1 MIHTSLKTLVFA
13 LGCLFVMSSCTKY
26 ANIDSVQ
33 VGDWTPEL
41 AAPLVNT
48 SLTTEDLL
56 GNIDNTTLQV
66 APDQFLTLIYEGE
79 DYFIDSDS
87 LFELIPDFQV
97 PVTFP
102 DSVFAFPYD
111 LPNGIDISFI
121 DVRSGFVSVAIVP
134 QTVNADVTVYIPELT
149 LNGVMFEETFPVS
162 TFGAVKTYDV
172 SNYTLTPN
180 QDTLFLRHK
189 AVLTGTTTPYTLQP
203 ASGGGPPV
211 IWGFSDF
218 TYLYAEGY
226 LGPGSFNIDR
236 DTIEVDFYNTVV
248 NGNFYFED
256 PKIIIDIDNA
266 FGFPVRIS
274 VPTAEVITTNGS
286 IVPINS
292 PTLASG
298 VNINYPL
305 LSEVGQSKQTQIII
319 DQTNSDLPAVLA
331 AQAQFIDYQIVPL
344 ANPDA
349 DPTIVGFFD
358 ENSFFSLKATVE
370 LPLWGYSTGFS
381 ARDTIAID
389 LSEFDDVIEGEFV
402 SRTTNGFPIDAD
414 MQIYFRDASGNVID
428 SLLTSDQ
435 RVIAAAPVGSDDRVI
450 SSEIKDTRSAIDET
464 RWAFIKNSTVDIVIA
479 GKLTTLNN
487 GSESVKIYNDYQL
500 DTRLAFRGTVRL
512 N

>member
-1 MIHTSLKTLVFA
+1 MKTIQLLVLVLFLA
-13 LGCLFVMSSCTKY
+13 VAGCKY
-26 ANIDSVQ
+26 ADVNEVQ

-56 GNIDNTTLQV
+56 GNIDNTTLEV
-66 APDQFLTLIYEGE
+66 DADQFLTLIYEGE
-79 DYFIDSDS
+79 EYYIDSDS

-121 DVRSGFVSVAIVP
+121 DVRSGFVSVAVVP
-134 QTVNADVTVYIPELT
+134 QTVNADVTVYIPELSF
-149 LNGVMFEETFPVS
+149 NGVMFEETFPVS
-162 TFGAVKTYDV
+162 TFGAVKTFDV

-180 QDTLFLRHK
+180 QDTLFLRHR
-189 AVLTGTTTPYTLQP
+189 AVLSGTSTPYTLQP

-211 IWGFSDF
+211 IWSFSDF

-226 LGPGSFNIDR
+226 LGPGSFDIER
-236 DTIEVDFYNTVV
+236 DTIEIDFYNSVV
-248 NGNFYFED
+248 DGNFYFED
-256 PKIIIDIDNA
+256 PRIIIDIDNA
-266 FGFPVRIS
+266 FGFPVRIAL
-274 VPTAEVITTNGS
+274 PTAEVITIDGS
-286 IVPINS
+286 VVPINS

-305 LSEVGQSKQTQIII
+305 LSEVGQSKQTQVIV

-331 AQAQFIDYQIVPL
+331 AQAELIDYQIVPL

-349 DPTIVGFFD
+349 DPSIVGFFD

-414 MQIYFRDASGNVID
+414 LQIYFRDASGNVID

-435 RVIAAAPVGSDDRVI
+435 RVIAAAPVGADDRVT
-450 SSEIKDTRSAIDET
+450 SPAVKDTRSAIDES
-464 RWAFIKNSTVDIVIA
+464 RWAIIKNSTVDIVIA

-500 DTRLAFRGTVRL
+500 DTRLSFRGTVRL